1 MRKGML
7 AGVLLGVLTMLAPAS
22 FAACCPE
29 QNFSQGTGDD
39 WQVMNAKGSY
49 LGVEVNDVTKDRISA
64 LKLKDE
70 SGVEVTAVDGD
81 APAAKAGIKEHDVIL
96 SINGQKIESEEQLR
110 RVIRETPA
118 GRSINLAISRDGQPM
133 NITATLGSRKN
144 QVWVGAMPKIAPMPP
159 MPPQSFSWT
168 GEMADVPE
176 VITLTRGTR
185 IGAMVESITP
195 QLADFFG
202 VKDGN
207 GLLVRS
213 VEKGSVAERSG
224 LKAGDVIVRV
234 DKERINDLSDWRR
247 MLRNKTGAVGVGVI
261 RDKREQNL
269 TVTIPDKKESGSLFN
284 ADDFAQM
291 AQLRVEIADMP
302 EMQEQARKAM
312 LDAQKEFQAHRG
324 EYDKAM
330 AQAQKE
336 VQKSLKDQQKQML
349 KLQKD
354 LQKSFKMI
362 SFDYE

>member
-7 AGVLLGVLTMLAPAS
+7 AGVLLGALTFAAPAT
-22 FAACCPE
+22 FAACCPG
-29 QNFSQGTGDD
+29 QDSSQEAGEV
-39 WQVMNAKGSY
+39 WQMNGGKGSY

-96 SINGQKIESEEQLR
+96 SINGQRIESEEQLR

-118 GRSINLAISRDGQPM
+118 GRNINLGISRDGQPM

-144 QVWVGAMPKIAPMPP
+144 QVWVGSINPKIKIAPMPP
-159 MPPQSFSWT
+159 MPPQTFSWT

-176 VITLTRGTR
+176 MVTITRGSR
-185 IGAMVESITP
+185 IGAMVETLTP

-202 VKDGN
+202 VKDGA

-213 VEKGSVAERSG
+213 VEKGSVAESAG
-224 LKAGDVIVRV
+224 IKAGDVIVRIE
-234 DKERINDLSDWRR
+234 KERINDLGDWRR
-247 MLRNKTGAVGVGVI
+247 MLRNKTGAVGIGVV

-269 TVTIPDKKESGSLFN
+269 TITLPDKKQSGAIF
-284 ADDFAQM
+284 DTEDFAEL
-291 AQLRVEIADMP
+291 AQLQNMP
-302 EMQEQARKAM
+302 EVTEEARKALM
-312 LDAQKEFQAHRG
+312 DAQKDFQAHRG
-324 EYDKAM
+324 EYEKSM
-330 AQAQKE
+330 ALAQKE
-336 VQKSLKDQQKQML
+336 IQKSMKEQQKQMEKLQKELQKSLKT
-349 KLQKD
+349 
-354 LQKSFKMI
+354 I